1 MKDGQQEITVT
12 DFSDVAVQKAVRSS
26 GYLHPLTLYP
36 PVIGIGAGVVA
47 ILFGVEVLFYLAAI
61 GILAGIGNAT
71 LRIFFLRD
79 KVALNFQRIKRKAL
93 AEQARRATEE
103 LESNLLELGR
113 ERAAK
118 QVKSLK
124 DTFFRFKEKLV
135 SQIGKDKPEYE
146 QYLGSAEVM
155 YLAALNNLK
164 AVADNERDKRLI
176 DVEDSKRR
184 IDELKAEQ
192 KRGIRDNTDEIDA
205 QERQIRS
212 CELAEQNSRDLIAE
226 VEGSLTALTEV
237 TRSLSEITATRESM
251 RHNVTQ
257 AMKKFHH
264 IADRNKQIFDRV
276 ARSWQQLQARY

>member
-1 MKDGQQEITVT
+1 MKDIQQEITVT
-12 DFSDVAVQKAVRSS
+12 DFSEAVVKKAVRSA
-26 GYLHPLTLYP
+26 GYLHPLTVYP

-47 ILFGVEVLFYLAAI
+47 ILFGFEILFYLAAI

-71 LRIFFLRD
+71 LRLFFLRD
-79 KVALNFQRIKRKAL
+79 KIAISFQRLQRKAL

-103 LESNLLELGR
+103 LESNLSELGR

-118 QVKSLK
+118 QVKYLK

-135 SQIGKDKPEYE
+135 TQIGKDKPEYE

-155 YLAALNNLK
+155 YLAALNNLR

-184 IDELKAEQ
+184 IEELKREHKQ
-192 KRGIRDNTDEIDA
+192 GIRDNTEEIDA
-205 QERQIRS
+205 QQRQIKS
-212 CELAEQNSRDLIAE
+212 FELAEENSRDLIAE

-276 ARSWQQLQARY
+276 ARSWQQMQAKY

>member
-1 MKDGQQEITVT
+1 V
-12 DFSDVAVQKAVRSS
+12 VRSA

-47 ILFGVEVLFYLAAI
+47 ILFGIKILFYLTAI
-61 GILAGIGNAT
+61 GIVAGIGNAV

-79 KVALNFQRIKRKAL
+79 KIALNLQRMKRKAL

-103 LESNLLELGR
+103 LELNLLELGR

-164 AVADNERDKRLI
+164 AVADNERDKKLI
-176 DVEDSKRR
+176 DVEDSRRR
-184 IDELKAEQ
+184 IEELKVEQ
-192 KRGIRDNTDEIDA
+192 KQGIRDNTAEIDA
-205 QERQIRS
+205 QQRQIRAFK
-212 CELAEQNSRDLIAE
+212 LAEQNSRDLVAE

-264 IADRNKQIFDRV
+264 IADRNKRIFDRV
-276 ARSWQQLQARY
+276 ARSWQQMQAKY

>member
-1 MKDGQQEITVT
+1 MKDIQPEITVT
-12 DFSDVAVQKAVRSS
+12 DFSDAAAQQAVRSA

-47 ILFGVEVLFYLAAI
+47 ILFGIEILLYLAAI
-61 GILAGIGNAT
+61 GIVAGIGNAMI
-71 LRIFFLRD
+71 RIFFLRD
-79 KVALNFQRIKRKAL
+79 KIALNFQRMKRKAL
-93 AEQARRATEE
+93 AEQARRATAE
-103 LESNLLELGR
+103 LEQNLLELGR

-164 AVADNERDKRLI
+164 AVADNERDKKLI
-176 DVEDSKRR
+176 DVEDSRRR
-184 IDELKAEQ
+184 IEELKVEQ
-192 KRGIRDNTDEIDA
+192 KQSIRDNTDEIDA
-205 QERQIRS
+205 QKRQIRAF
-212 CELAEQNSRDLIAE
+212 ELAEQNSRDLVAE
-226 VEGSLTALTEV
+226 VEGSLTAITEV
-237 TRSLSEITATRESM
+237 TRSLSEISATRESM
-251 RHNVTQ
+251 RHSVTQ

-276 ARSWQQLQARY
+276 ALSWQQMQAKY

>member
-1 MKDGQQEITVT
+1 MKDIRQEITVT
-12 DFSDVAVQKAVRSS
+12 DFSDAAVKKAVRSA
-26 GYLHPLTLYP
+26 GYLHPLTVYP

-47 ILFGVEVLFYLAAI
+47 ILFGFEMLLYLAAI

-71 LRIFFLRD
+71 LRLFLL
-79 KVALNFQRIKRKAL
+79 KEKIALNFQRMQRKTL
-93 AEQARRATEE
+93 AQQARRATEE

-118 QVKSLK
+118 QVKYLK

-135 SQIGKDKPEYE
+135 TQIGKDKPEYE

-155 YLAALNNLK
+155 YLAALNNLR

-184 IDELKAEQ
+184 IEELKREHKQ
-192 KRGIRDNTDEIDA
+192 GIRDNTKEIDA
-205 QERQIRS
+205 QQRQIRS
-212 CELAEQNSRDLIAE
+212 FEIAEQNSRDLIAE

-276 ARSWQQLQARY
+276 ARSWQQMQAKY

>member
-1 MKDGQQEITVT
+1 MKDIQQEITVS
-12 DFSDVAVQKAVRSS
+12 DFSEATVKKAVRSA
-26 GYLHPLTLYP
+26 GYLHPLTVYP

-47 ILFGVEVLFYLAAI
+47 ILFGVEALFYLTAL
-61 GILAGIGNAT
+61 GILAGVGNAA

-79 KVALNFQRIKRKAL
+79 KIALNFQRMQRKIL
-93 AEQARRATEE
+93 AHQARRATEE
-103 LESNLLELGR
+103 LESNLIELGR

-118 QVKSLK
+118 QVKYLK

-184 IDELKAEQ
+184 IEELNREHKE
-192 KRGIRDNTDEIDA
+192 GIRDNTDEIDA
-205 QERQIRS
+205 QKRQIRAF
-212 CELAEQNSRDLIAE
+212 ELAEENSRDLIAE
-226 VEGSLTALTEV
+226 VEGSLTALTEI

-276 ARSWQQLQARY
+276 ARSWQQMQAKY

>member
-47 ILFGVEVLFYLAAI
+47 ILFGVEILFYLAAI
-61 GILAGIGNAT
+61 GILAGIGNAA

-79 KVALNFQRIKRKAL
+79 KMALNFQRMKRKAL

-103 LESNLLELGR
+103 LELNLLELGR

-118 QVKSLK
+118 QVKFLK

-184 IDELKAEQ
+184 IEELKAEQ
-192 KRGIRDNTDEIDA
+192 KQGIRDNTDEIDA
-205 QERQIRS
+205 QERQIRAS
-212 CELAEQNSRDLIAE
+212 ELAEQNSRDLVAE

-264 IADRNKQIFDRV
+264 ISDRNKQIFDKV
-276 ARSWQQLQARY
+276 ARSWQQLQVKY

>member
-1 MKDGQQEITVT
+1 MKDIQQGITVA
-12 DFSDVAVQKAVRSS
+12 DFSDEAVKKAVRST
-26 GYLHPLTLYP
+26 GLLHPMTLYP
-36 PVIGIGAGVVA
+36 PVLGISAGVVA
-47 ILFGVEVLFYLAAI
+47 ILFGFETLFYLATL
-61 GILAGIGNAT
+61 GILAGIGNAI
-71 LRIFFLRD
+71 LRMSFLKD
-79 KVALNFQRIKRKAL
+79 KIALNFQRMKRKAL

-103 LESNLLELGR
+103 LELSLLELGR

-118 QVKSLK
+118 QVKYLK

-184 IDELKAEQ
+184 IEELKVEQ
-192 KRGIRDNTDEIDA
+192 KEGIRDNTDEIDA
-205 QERQIRS
+205 QERQIRAF
-212 CELAEQNSRDLIAE
+212 ELAEQNSRDLVAE
-226 VEGSLTALTEV
+226 VEGSITALTEI

-276 ARSWQQLQARY
+276 ARSWQQMQARY

>member
-1 MKDGQQEITVT
+1 MKDIQQEITVT
-12 DFSDVAVQKAVRSS
+12 DFSEAVVKKAVRSA
-26 GYLHPLTLYP
+26 GYLHPLTVYP

-47 ILFGVEVLFYLAAI
+47 ILFGFEILFYLAAI

-71 LRIFFLRD
+71 LRLFFLRD
-79 KVALNFQRIKRKAL
+79 KIAINFQRLQRKAL

-103 LESNLLELGR
+103 LESNLSELGR

-118 QVKSLK
+118 QVKYLK

-135 SQIGKDKPEYE
+135 TQIGKDKPEYE

-155 YLAALNNLK
+155 YLAALNNLR

-184 IDELKAEQ
+184 IEELKREHKQ
-192 KRGIRDNTDEIDA
+192 GLRDNTEEIDA
-205 QERQIRS
+205 QERQIKS
-212 CELAEQNSRDLIAE
+212 FELAEENSRDLIAE

-276 ARSWQQLQARY
+276 ARSWQQMQAKY

>member
-1 MKDGQQEITVT
+1 MKDIQQGITVA
-12 DFSDVAVQKAVRSS
+12 DFSDEAVKKAVRSI
-26 GYLHPLTLYP
+26 GLLHPMTLYP
-36 PVIGIGAGVVA
+36 PVLGISAGVVA
-47 ILFGVEVLFYLAAI
+47 ILFGFETLFYLAAL
-61 GILAGIGNAT
+61 GILAGIGNAI
-71 LRIFFLRD
+71 LRMFFLKD
-79 KVALNFQRIKRKAL
+79 KIALDFQRMKRKAL

-103 LESNLLELGR
+103 LELSLLELGR

-118 QVKSLK
+118 QVKYLK

-184 IDELKAEQ
+184 IEELKVEQ
-192 KRGIRDNTDEIDA
+192 KEGIRDNTDEIDA
-205 QERQIRS
+205 QERQIRAF
-212 CELAEQNSRDLIAE
+212 ELAEQNSRDLVAE
-226 VEGSLTALTEV
+226 VEGSITALTEI
-237 TRSLSEITATRESM
+237 TRSLSEITTTREGM

-276 ARSWQQLQARY
+276 ARSWQQMQARY

>member
-1 MKDGQQEITVT
+1 MKDIQPEITVT
-12 DFSDVAVQKAVRSS
+12 DFSDATVQKAVRSA

-47 ILFGVEVLFYLAAI
+47 ILFGFEILFYLAAI

-71 LRIFFLRD
+71 LRIFFMRD
-79 KVALNFQRIKRKAL
+79 RIALKFQRMNRKAL

-103 LESNLLELGR
+103 LELNLLELGR

-124 DTFFRFKEKLV
+124 DTFFRFKDKLV
-135 SQIGKDKPEYE
+135 SQIGKDKSEYE

-176 DVEDSKRR
+176 DVEDSRRR
-184 IDELKAEQ
+184 IEELKVEQ
-192 KRGIRDNTDEIDA
+192 KQGMRDNTDEIDA
-205 QERQIRS
+205 QERQIRAF
-212 CELAEQNSRDLIAE
+212 ELAEQNSRDLVAE

-276 ARSWQQLQARY
+276 SRSWQQMQAKY

>member
-1 MKDGQQEITVT
+1 MKDIQQEISVT
-12 DFSDVAVQKAVRSS
+12 DFSDEAVKKAVRNT
-26 GYLHPLTLYP
+26 GLLHPMTLYP
-36 PVIGIGAGVVA
+36 PVIGIGTGVVA
-47 ILFGVEVLFYLAAI
+47 ILFGFEALFYLAI
-61 GILAGIGNAT
+61 LGILAGIGNAI
-71 LRIFFLRD
+71 LRMFFLRD
-79 KVALNFQRIKRKAL
+79 KIALNFQRIQRKAL
-93 AEQARRATEE
+93 AQQARRATEE

-118 QVKSLK
+118 QVKYLK

-135 SQIGKDKPEYE
+135 TQIGKDKPEYE

-155 YLAALNNLK
+155 YLAALNNLR

-184 IDELKAEQ
+184 IEELKREHKQ
-192 KRGIRDNTDEIDA
+192 GIRDNTEEIDA
-205 QERQIRS
+205 QQRQLRS
-212 CELAEQNSRDLIAE
+212 FELAEENSRDLIAE

-276 ARSWQQLQARY
+276 ARSWQQMQAKY

>member
-1 MKDGQQEITVT
+1 MKDIQQEITVT

-47 ILFGVEVLFYLAAI
+47 ILFGVEILFYLAAI
-61 GILAGIGNAT
+61 GILAGIGNAA

-79 KVALNFQRIKRKAL
+79 KMALNFQRMKRKAL
-93 AEQARRATEE
+93 GEQARRATEE
-103 LESNLLELGR
+103 LELNLLELGR

-118 QVKSLK
+118 QVKFLK

-184 IDELKAEQ
+184 IEELKAEQ
-192 KRGIRDNTDEIDA
+192 KQGIRDNTDEIDA
-205 QERQIRS
+205 QERQIRAF
-212 CELAEQNSRDLIAE
+212 ELAEQNSRDLIAE
-226 VEGSLTALTEV
+226 VEGSLTTLTEV

-276 ARSWQQLQARY
+276 ARSWQQMQAKY

>member
-1 MKDGQQEITVT
+1 MKDIQQEISVT
-12 DFSDVAVQKAVRSS
+12 DFTEKAVRKAVKST

-47 ILFGVEVLFYLAAI
+47 ILFGFEILFYLAAL
-61 GILAGIGNAT
+61 GILAGIGNAA

-79 KVALNFQRIKRKAL
+79 KIAFKFQRMKRKAL

-103 LESNLLELGR
+103 LEKNLLELGR

-118 QVKSLK
+118 QVKYLK
-124 DTFFRFKEKLV
+124 DTFFRFKEKLI
-135 SQIGKDKPEYE
+135 SRIGKDKPEYE

-184 IDELKAEQ
+184 IEELKAEQ
-192 KRGIRDNTDEIDA
+192 KKGIRDNTDEIDA
-205 QERQIRS
+205 QKRQITAF
-212 CELAEQNSRDLIAE
+212 EHAENNSRDLIAE
-226 VEGSLTALTEV
+226 VEGSITALTEV
-237 TRSLSEITATRESM
+237 TRSLSEIAATRESM
-251 RHNVTQ
+251 QHNVNQ
-257 AMKKFHH
+257 AMAKFHH

-276 ARSWQQLQARY
+276 ARSWQQMQAKY

>member
-1 MKDGQQEITVT
+1 MKDIQQGITVT
-12 DFSDVAVQKAVRSS
+12 DFSDEAVKKAVRST
-26 GYLHPLTLYP
+26 GLLHPMTLYP
-36 PVIGIGAGVVA
+36 PVLGISAGVVA
-47 ILFGVEVLFYLAAI
+47 ILFGFETLFYLAAL
-61 GILAGIGNAT
+61 GILAGIGNAI
-71 LRIFFLRD
+71 LRMFFLKD
-79 KVALNFQRIKRKAL
+79 KIALDFQRMKRKAL

-103 LESNLLELGR
+103 LELSLLELGR

-118 QVKSLK
+118 QVKYLK

-184 IDELKAEQ
+184 IEELKVEQ
-192 KRGIRDNTDEIDA
+192 KQGIRDNTDEIDA
-205 QERQIRS
+205 QERQIRAF
-212 CELAEQNSRDLIAE
+212 ELAEQNSRDLVAE
-226 VEGSLTALTEV
+226 VEGSITALTEI

-276 ARSWQQLQARY
+276 ARSWQQMQARY

>member
-1 MKDGQQEITVT
+1 MKNIQQEITVT
-12 DFSDVAVQKAVRSS
+12 DFSDTAVQKAVRSS

>member
-1 MKDGQQEITVT
+1 MKDIRQEITVT
-12 DFSDVAVQKAVRSS
+12 DFSDAAVKKAVRSA
-26 GYLHPLTLYP
+26 GYLHPLTVYP

-47 ILFGVEVLFYLAAI
+47 ILFGFEMLLYLAAI

-71 LRIFFLRD
+71 LRLFLL
-79 KVALNFQRIKRKAL
+79 KEKIALNFQRMQRKTL
-93 AEQARRATEE
+93 AQQARRATEE

-118 QVKSLK
+118 QVKYLK

-135 SQIGKDKPEYE
+135 TQIGKDKPEYE

-155 YLAALNNLK
+155 YLAALNNLS

-184 IDELKAEQ
+184 IEELKREHKQ
-192 KRGIRDNTDEIDA
+192 GIRDNTKEIDA
-205 QERQIRS
+205 QQRQIKS
-212 CELAEQNSRDLIAE
+212 FEIAEQNSRDLIAE

-276 ARSWQQLQARY
+276 ARSWQQMQAKY

>member
-1 MKDGQQEITVT
+1 M
-12 DFSDVAVQKAVRSS
+12 
-26 GYLHPLTLYP
+26 TLYP

-47 ILFGVEVLFYLAAI
+47 ILFGLEGLFYLAAL
-61 GILAGIGNAT
+61 GILSGVGNAI
-71 LRIFFLRD
+71 LRIFLFKD
-79 KVALNFQRIKRKAL
+79 KIAQKFQRMKRKAL
-93 AEQARRATEE
+93 AEQARRATAE

-118 QVKSLK
+118 QVQYLK

-176 DVEDSKRR
+176 DVEDSRRR
-184 IDELKAEQ
+184 IIELKAEQ
-192 KRGIRDNTDEIDA
+192 IKGLRDNTDEINA
-205 QERQIRS
+205 QKSQLRAF
-212 CELAEQNSRDLIAE
+212 ELIEQNSRDMIAE

-237 TRSLSEITATRESM
+237 TRSLSEIKATRESM
-251 RHNVTQ
+251 QQSVTQ

-264 IADRNKQIFDRV
+264 IADRNKRIFDKV
-276 ARSWQQLQARY
+276 ARSWQQLQAKY

>member
-47 ILFGVEVLFYLAAI
+47 ILFGVEILFYLAAI
-61 GILAGIGNAT
+61 GILAGIGNAA
-71 LRIFFLRD
+71 LRMFFLRD
-79 KVALNFQRIKRKAL
+79 KMALNFQRMKRKAL

-103 LESNLLELGR
+103 LELNLLELGR

-118 QVKSLK
+118 QVKFLK

-184 IDELKAEQ
+184 IEELKAEQ
-192 KRGIRDNTDEIDA
+192 KQGIRDNTDEIDA
-205 QERQIRS
+205 QERQIRAS
-212 CELAEQNSRDLIAE
+212 ELAEQNSRDLVAE

-264 IADRNKQIFDRV
+264 ISDRNKQIFDRV
-276 ARSWQQLQARY
+276 ARSWQQLQVKY

>member
-1 MKDGQQEITVT
+1 MKNIQHEIMVT

-47 ILFGVEVLFYLAAI
+47 VLFGLEILFYLAAI
-61 GILAGIGNAT
+61 GILAGIGNAA
-71 LRIFFLRD
+71 LRILFLRD
-79 KVALNFQRIKRKAL
+79 KIALKFQRMKRKAL

-103 LESNLLELGR
+103 LEVNLLELGR

-135 SQIGKDKPEYE
+135 SQVGKGKPEYE

-155 YLAALNNLK
+155 YLAALNNLR
-164 AVADNERDKRLI
+164 AVADNERDKKLI

-184 IDELKAEQ
+184 IEDLKREHAQ
-192 KRGIRDNTDEIDA
+192 GIRDNTDEIDA

-212 CELAEQNSRDLIAE
+212 FELAEQNSRDLIAE

-237 TRSLSEITATRESM
+237 TRSLSEIKATRESM

-264 IADRNKQIFDRV
+264 IADRNKQIFDKV
-276 ARSWQQLQARY
+276 ARSWQQLQAKY

>member
-1 MKDGQQEITVT
+1 MKDIQPEITVT
-12 DFSDVAVQKAVRSS
+12 DFSDATVQKAVRSA

-47 ILFGVEVLFYLAAI
+47 ILFGIEILFYLTAV
-61 GILAGIGNAT
+61 GIVAGTGNAII
-71 LRIFFLRD
+71 RIFFLKDRI
-79 KVALNFQRIKRKAL
+79 VLNFQRMKRKAL

-103 LESNLLELGR
+103 LEINLLELGR
-113 ERAAK
+113 ERAAM

-164 AVADNERDKRLI
+164 AVADNERDKKLI
-176 DVEDSKRR
+176 DVEDSRRR
-184 IDELKAEQ
+184 IKELKVEQ
-192 KRGIRDNTDEIDA
+192 KQGIRDNTAEIDA
-205 QERQIRS
+205 QKRQIRAF
-212 CELAEQNSRDLIAE
+212 ELAEQNSRDLVAE

-237 TRSLSEITATRESM
+237 TRSLSEIAATRESM

-264 IADRNKQIFDRV
+264 IADRNKKIFDRV
-276 ARSWQQLQARY
+276 ARSWQQMQAKY

>member
-1 MKDGQQEITVT
+1 MKDIQQEITVT
-12 DFSDVAVQKAVRSS
+12 DFSDASVQKAVRSA
-26 GYLHPLTLYP
+26 GYLHPLTLYL

-47 ILFGVEVLFYLAAI
+47 ILFGIEILFYLAAI

-79 KVALNFQRIKRKAL
+79 KMALNFQRMKRKAL
-93 AEQARRATEE
+93 AEQARKATEE
-103 LESNLLELGR
+103 LELNLLELGR

-164 AVADNERDKRLI
+164 AVADNERDKRLV

-184 IDELKAEQ
+184 IEELKAEQ
-192 KRGIRDNTDEIDA
+192 KQDIRDNTDEIDA
-205 QERQIRS
+205 QKRKIRAF
-212 CELAEQNSRDLIAE
+212 ELAEQNSRDLVAE

-264 IADRNKQIFDRV
+264 IADRNRQIFDRV
-276 ARSWQQLQARY
+276 ARSWQQMQAKY

>member
-1 MKDGQQEITVT
+1 MKDIQQEITVT
-12 DFSDVAVQKAVRSS
+12 DFSDAVVQKAVRGTSF
-26 GYLHPLTLYP
+26 LHPLTLFP
-36 PVIGIGAGVVA
+36 PVLGIGAAVVA
-47 ILFGVEVLFYLAAI
+47 ILFGIEGLFYLTAL
-61 GILAGIGNAT
+61 GILSGVGNAT
-71 LRIFFLRD
+71 LRLFFLRD
-79 KVALNFQRIKRKAL
+79 KIALNFQRMQRKIL
-93 AEQARRATEE
+93 AQQARRATEE
-103 LESNLLELGR
+103 LESNLVELGR

-118 QVKSLK
+118 QVKYLK

-135 SQIGKDKPEYE
+135 TQIGKNKPEYE

-155 YLAALNNLK
+155 YLAALNNLR

-184 IDELKAEQ
+184 IEELKREQ
-192 KRGIRDNTDEIDA
+192 DQGIRDNTEEIDA
-205 QERQIRS
+205 QQRQIRS
-212 CELAEQNSRDLIAE
+212 FELAEENSRDLIAE

-237 TRSLSEITATRESM
+237 TRSLSEISATRESM

-276 ARSWQQLQARY
+276 ARSWQQMQTKY

>member
-1 MKDGQQEITVT
+1 MKNIQQEITVT
-12 DFSDVAVQKAVRSS
+12 DFSDAAVQKAVRSS

-36 PVIGIGAGVVA
+36 PVIGIGTGVVA
-47 ILFGVEVLFYLAAI
+47 VLFGVEGLFYLAAL
-61 GILAGIGNAT
+61 GILAGVGNAA
-71 LRIFFLRD
+71 LRLFFLRD
-79 KVALNFQRIKRKAL
+79 KIALNFQRMKRKSL
-93 AEQARRATEE
+93 AEQARRATKE
-103 LESNLLELGR
+103 LELSLLELGR

-118 QVKSLK
+118 QVKYLK

-135 SQIGKDKPEYE
+135 SQIGKNKPEYE

-155 YLAALNNLK
+155 YLAALNNLR

-184 IDELKAEQ
+184 IEELKREHDQ
-192 KRGIRDNTDEIDA
+192 GVRDNTNEIDA
-205 QERQIRS
+205 QQRQIRS
-212 CELAEQNSRDLIAE
+212 FDLAEENSRDLIAE

-237 TRSLSEITATRESM
+237 TRSLSEISATRESM

-276 ARSWQQLQARY
+276 ARSWQQMQAKY

>member
-1 MKDGQQEITVT
+1 MKDIQQEITVT
-12 DFSDVAVQKAVRSS
+12 DFSEAVVKKAVRSA
-26 GYLHPLTLYP
+26 GYLHPLTVYP

-47 ILFGVEVLFYLAAI
+47 ILFGFEILFYLTAI

-71 LRIFFLRD
+71 LRLFFLRD
-79 KVALNFQRIKRKAL
+79 KIAISFQRLQRKAL

-103 LESNLLELGR
+103 LESNLSELGR

-118 QVKSLK
+118 QVKYLK

-135 SQIGKDKPEYE
+135 TQIGKDKPEYE

-155 YLAALNNLK
+155 YLAALNNLR

-176 DVEDSKRR
+176 DVDDSKRR
-184 IDELKAEQ
+184 IEELKREHKQ
-192 KRGIRDNTDEIDA
+192 GLRDNTEEIDA
-205 QERQIRS
+205 QQRQVKS
-212 CELAEQNSRDLIAE
+212 FELAEENSRDLIAE

-237 TRSLSEITATRESM
+237 TRALSEITATRESM

-276 ARSWQQLQARY
+276 ARSWQQMQAKY

>member
-47 ILFGVEVLFYLAAI
+47 ILFGVEILFYLAAI
-61 GILAGIGNAT
+61 GILAGIGNAA

-79 KVALNFQRIKRKAL
+79 KMALNFQRMKRKAL

-103 LESNLLELGR
+103 LELNLLELGR

-118 QVKSLK
+118 QVKFLK

-155 YLAALNNLK
+155 YLAALNNLE

-184 IDELKAEQ
+184 IEELKAEQ
-192 KRGIRDNTDEIDA
+192 KQGIRDNTDEIDA
-205 QERQIRS
+205 QERQIRAS
-212 CELAEQNSRDLIAE
+212 ELAEQNSRDLVAE

-264 IADRNKQIFDRV
+264 ISDRNKQIFDKV
-276 ARSWQQLQARY
+276 ARSWQQLQVKY

>member
-47 ILFGVEVLFYLAAI
+47 ILFGVEILFYLAAI
-61 GILAGIGNAT
+61 GILAGIGNAA

-79 KVALNFQRIKRKAL
+79 KMALNFQRMKRKAL

-103 LESNLLELGR
+103 LELNLLELGR

-118 QVKSLK
+118 QVKFLK
-124 DTFFRFKEKLV
+124 DTFFRFKEKLA

-184 IDELKAEQ
+184 IEELKAEQ
-192 KRGIRDNTDEIDA
+192 KQGIRDNTDEIDA
-205 QERQIRS
+205 QERQIRAS
-212 CELAEQNSRDLIAE
+212 ELAEQNSRDLVAE

-264 IADRNKQIFDRV
+264 ISDRNKQIFDKV
-276 ARSWQQLQARY
+276 ARSWQQLQVKY

>member
-47 ILFGVEVLFYLAAI
+47 ILFGVEILFYLAAI
-61 GILAGIGNAT
+61 GILAGIGNAA

-79 KVALNFQRIKRKAL
+79 KMALNFQRMKRKAL

-103 LESNLLELGR
+103 LELNLLELGR

-118 QVKSLK
+118 QVKFLK

-155 YLAALNNLK
+155 YLAALNNLE

-184 IDELKAEQ
+184 IEELKAEQ
-192 KRGIRDNTDEIDA
+192 KQGIRDNTDEIDA
-205 QERQIRS
+205 QERQIRAS
-212 CELAEQNSRDLIAE
+212 ELAEQNSRDLVAE

-264 IADRNKQIFDRV
+264 ISDRNKQIFDRV
-276 ARSWQQLQARY
+276 ARSWQQLQVKY